1 MLNRRILRIKVFKT
15 IYSYAENPGMTIKE
29 AEAQLEESCESTRD
43 LYLFLLSLVGPLT
56 DEARNRIEAAR
67 SKFNPSE
74 EEKNPNMKF
83 VENGLASLLASDP
96 DFSKIIK
103 KKKFS
108 WDQYDVLLRHLYE
121 AVRDRDY
128 FKAYIGDP
136 DRSIKQD
143 AELWSD
149 IFANELQDNGELAEI
164 LEDSSIFWND
174 DVEYALN
181 YCCKTFDSLGKGGR
195 WALPELFNSDSK
207 SSSSTKQSDR
217 TFVVNVLRK
226 AVANFDKYYQEVA
239 TRTPKWD
246 KNRICTSDLCLI
258 VAGQAEAEA
267 FKDTPKKVIINEYVE
282 ISKFYSTPES
292 KAFVNGL
299 LDKII
304 N

>member
-121 AVRDRDY
+121 AVRGRDY

-164 LEDSSIFWND
+164 LEDWFCFSCFFRNGNKYIYMSID
-174 DVEYALN
+174 DVRFCSNGSWFKCILVRTAKDCKDFTGGSNN
-181 YCCKTFDSLGKGGR
+181 YVHIDE
-195 WALPELFNSDSK
+195 LPRFLKKME
-207 SSSSTKQSDR
+207 
-217 TFVVNVLRK
+217 
-226 AVANFDKYYQEVA
+226 KYD
-239 TRTPKWD
+239 W
-246 KNRICTSDLCLI
+246 
-258 VAGQAEAEA
+258 
-267 FKDTPKKVIINEYVE
+267 
-282 ISKFYSTPES
+282 
-292 KAFVNGL
+292 
-299 LDKII
+299 
-304 N
+304 